1 VVNRKTW
8 VHVKIHAQN
17 MAESATLAYWFDAY
31 GLSNQS
37 WTNHHANEAIMQMQ
51 QIASLL
57 GYDLVKR
64 EENKEAA

>member
-1 VVNRKTW
+1 
-8 VHVKIHAQN
+8 

-64 EENKEAA
+64 EEKKEAA